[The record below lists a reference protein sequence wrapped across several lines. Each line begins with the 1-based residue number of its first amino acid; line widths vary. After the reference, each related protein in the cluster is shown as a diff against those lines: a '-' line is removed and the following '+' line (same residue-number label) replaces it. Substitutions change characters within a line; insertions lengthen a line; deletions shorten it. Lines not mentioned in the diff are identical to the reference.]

1 MGTFVAKPLSRYN
14 IRCVAGLFRKFMGD
28 KYYFDIIKFLEHKL
42 PIIDPDFTLEIVED
56 TELVGAYAA
65 ACPYEHLIKVR
76 ESVYEG
82 AIKGNGRDRFTL
94 CHELGHYI
102 FHKPENVSFLR
113 ANREIEAYRNPE
125 WQANT
130 FAGELLVPAQAAI
143 EYSIEDIVRRCCV
156 SYTVAEIQK
165 RNVLRAKKSHQTALK
180 FGGIAR

>member
-1 MGTFVAKPLSRYN
+1 MGAYVAKPLSRCD
-14 IRCVAGLFRKFMGD
+14 IRCVARVFQKLMGNE
-28 KYYFDIIKFLEHKL
+28 YCFDIIKFLEHKL
-42 PIIDPDFTLEIVED
+42 PKIDPEFTLEIVED
-56 TELVGAYAA
+56 TELFGAYAA

-102 FHKPENVSFLR
+102 FHKPENVIFLR
-113 ANREIEAYRNPE
+113 ADRDIETYRDPE

-130 FAGELLVPAQAAI
+130 FAGELLVPVHAAM
-143 EYSIEDIVRRCCV
+143 EYPIEDIVQRCCV

-165 RNVLRAKKSHQTALK
+165 KSVLKTKKSHQTALK